1 MAKHV
6 FFLISH
12 SQIVIIFSPI
22 YVILV
27 SFFTSYKAT
36 ENLNVFLEQL
46 FHFPNMAKLLVLC
59 VMHRGGQGE
68 QNIPLRPDDYV
79 TRYVSSSLRWRFT
92 WLLLRCAFWMPVSLK
107 IRTNLL
113 IALKWD
119 ASLIII
125 QCFSFFLII
134 ISEFQYLPL
143 SRNF

>member
-59 VMHRGGQGE
+59 VMHRG
-68 QNIPLRPDDYV
+68 V
-79 TRYVSSSLRWRFT
+79 KVS
-92 WLLLRCAFWMPVSLK
+92 K
-107 IRTNLL
+107 I
-113 IALKWD
+113 
-119 ASLIII
+119 
-125 QCFSFFLII
+125 
-134 ISEFQYLPL
+134 
-143 SRNF
+143 SR

>member
-12 SQIVIIFSPI
+12 SQIVIIDILFSPI

-59 VMHRGGQGE
+59 VMHRGGVKG
-68 QNIPLRPDDYV
+68 
-79 TRYVSSSLRWRFT
+79 S
-92 WLLLRCAFWMPVSLK
+92 K
-107 IRTNLL
+107 I
-113 IALKWD
+113 
-119 ASLIII
+119 
-125 QCFSFFLII
+125 
-134 ISEFQYLPL
+134 
-143 SRNF
+143 SR